1 MVAAPMVAPEE
12 AFARDVQPYAGLTP
26 CKKNAAF
33 AKREKSELKTLE
45 KRLKKVR
52 RDEKRVPTLFS
63 ACVQVGITGGH
74 HHSRAAEI

>member
-1 MVAAPMVAPEE
+1 MSLRHYAE

-33 AKREKSELKTLE
+33 AKRLKNEVKGLE

-52 RDEKRVPTLFS
+52 ECRGRTLFD
-63 ACVQVGITGGH
+63 
-74 HHSRAAEI
+74 